1 MMTTERERIMDV
13 RATITASE
21 ARLLLDQADRL
32 SRSAHNATRWP
43 YITFILALGV
53 STSMGTFAMAL
64 ATGSAFGLAYFGT
77 LAVVFALIIFFV
89 ISIQGRAAF
98 ARGRRWTAYIASWFG
113 AYAAAISVVIWAHG
127 SVLLAGLASG
137 LVLVV
142 TGICAAREAR
152 S

>member
-1 MMTTERERIMDV
+1 MDTTP
-13 RATITASE
+13 TISAPE
-21 ARLLLDQADRL
+21 AQRLLDRADRL

-53 STSMGTFAMAL
+53 ATSMGTFAMAL
-64 ATGSAFGLAYFGT
+64 ATGSAFGLAYTGT
-77 LAVVFALIIFFV
+77 LAVMFALLIFFM
-89 ISIQGRAAF
+89 ISIQGRSAF
-98 ARGRRWTAYIASWFG
+98 ARSRRWTTYIASWFVS
-113 AYAAAISVVIWAHG
+113 YAAAIAVVIWAHG

-142 TGICAAREAR
+142 AFVCAAREAR

>member
-1 MMTTERERIMDV
+1 MN
-13 RATITASE
+13 AKPSLTAPE
-21 ARLLLDQADRL
+21 AQVLLDQADRL

-43 YITFILALGV
+43 YITFILSLGV
-53 STSMGTFAMAL
+53 ATSMGTFAMAL
-64 ATGSAFGLAYFGT
+64 ATGSAFGLAYVGT
-77 LAVVFALIIFFV
+77 LAVAFALIIFFM

-98 ARGRRWTAYIASWFG
+98 ARGHRWTAYIASWFV

-142 TGICAAREAR
+142 AFVCAAREAR

>member
-1 MMTTERERIMDV
+1 MDTD
-13 RATITASE
+13 ATLTPSE
-21 ARLLLDQADRL
+21 AQLLLDRAQRV

-53 STSMGTFAMAL
+53 ATSMGTFAMAL
-64 ATGSAFGLAYFGT
+64 ATGGAFGLAYTGT
-77 LAVVFALIIFFV
+77 LAVMFALIIFFM

-98 ARGRRWTAYIASWFG
+98 ARSRRWTGYIASWFL
-113 AYAAAISVVIWAHG
+113 AYAAALSVVIWAHG
-127 SVLLAGLASG
+127 SVLLAGMASG

-142 TGICAAREAR
+142 AFACAAREAR

>member
-1 MMTTERERIMDV
+1 MDTTP
-13 RATITASE
+13 TLTSSE
-21 ARLLLDQADRL
+21 AQQLLEKADRL

-53 STSMGTFAMAL
+53 ATSMGTFAMAL
-64 ATGSAFGLAYFGT
+64 TTGDAFGLAYVGT
-77 LAVVFALIIFFV
+77 LGVTFALLIFFMV
-89 ISIQGRAAF
+89 SIQGRSAF
-98 ARGRRWTAYIASWFG
+98 ARSRRWTAYIASWFL

-127 SVLLAGLASG
+127 SVLLASIASG

-142 TGICAAREAR
+142 AFVCAAREAR